1 MFDDTYYLQDFF
13 DNCELK
19 RGILTKCQLDI
30 DGDKRGDACDNCPT
44 LANYDQHDQDND
56 GVGDMCDDDA
66 DNDEILNELHHS
78 GAIQYGFVTDDG
90 KCKSAGNNCSFVPLR
105 YQH

>member
-66 DNDEILNELHHS
+66 DNDEMLNFNDNCPKTYNPD
-78 GAIQYGFVTDDG
+78 QRDKDG
-90 KCKSAGNNCSFVPLR
+90 DR
-105 YQH
+105 YVV